1 MKYTSCKTVVIF
13 KGLIPNKPNVST
25 KTEVRKVLIKPG
37 SCLKIYDFSYRN
49 DFAIDKVQSRI
60 ERVNIHCLYLDTR
73 ALEVQ

>member
-1 MKYTSCKTVVIF
+1 MKISPV
-13 KGLIPNKPNVST
+13 
-25 KTEVRKVLIKPG
+25 
-37 SCLKIYDFSYRN
+37 N